1 MRSFAIR
8 QRFDRNIGHGVAV
21 IEKRT
26 PLMRLF
32 RANQTHLSEEDRA
45 ATMRLTN
52 IASRY
57 RADPSADHSA
67 EPADEGRRSPSDDP
81 PASDIS

>member
-1 MRSFAIR
+1 
-8 QRFDRNIGHGVAV
+8 
-21 IEKRT
+21 
-26 PLMRLF
+26 MRLF

-57 RADPSADHSA
+57 KADPPG
-67 EPADEGRRSPSDDP
+67 EPSDEVVQRSPTEDP
-81 PASDIS
+81 QSSGNS